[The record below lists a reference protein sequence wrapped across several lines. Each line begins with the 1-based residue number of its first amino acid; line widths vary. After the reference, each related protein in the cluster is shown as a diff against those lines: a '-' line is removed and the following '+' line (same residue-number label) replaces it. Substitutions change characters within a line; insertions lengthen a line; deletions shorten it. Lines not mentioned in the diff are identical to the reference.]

1 MHLSNWVA
9 DPNHLSACLQ
19 INLRLDKTTRRL
31 RRVADKLA
39 AGYEG
44 RRVDVDVHCGVGVV
58 LHLISLN

>member
-1 MHLSNWVA
+1 MHLSNRVA

-19 INLRLDKTTRRL
+19 VNLRLDKTTRRL

-44 RRVDVDVHCGVGVV
+44 RRVEVDVHCGVGVV